1 MYTSSMYDVLL
12 CVLDGKHVVG
22 LATRFCTGL
31 INDRDIHG
39 VGYARDGFALRVVY
53 MYMLCACAC

>member
-12 CVLDGKHVVG
+12 CVLGGKHVVG

-53 MYMLCACAC
+53 MYM